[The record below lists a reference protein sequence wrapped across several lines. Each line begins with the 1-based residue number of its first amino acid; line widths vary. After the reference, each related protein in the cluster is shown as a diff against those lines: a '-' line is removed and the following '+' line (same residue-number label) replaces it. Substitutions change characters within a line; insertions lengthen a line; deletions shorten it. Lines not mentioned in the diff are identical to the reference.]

1 MTAEEL
7 RNLAETVE
15 WAEDRARMLG
25 RKEARIIMAEGDQ
38 SDAMIDALACEAVLA
53 HRLPD
58 ALALLFTEALW
69 LEVGRLM
76 ALKEGRTT

>member
-1 MTAEEL
+1 
-7 RNLAETVE
+7 
-15 WAEDRARMLG
+15 
-25 RKEARIIMAEGDQ
+25 MAEGDQ

-53 HRLPD
+53 HSLPD

-69 LEVGRLM
+69 LEVGRLV